1 MLMLHKADFVRH
13 ILLAAV
19 LLFSVTG
26 FAYKS
31 PVEVPAIQS
40 RLAPYTPLIG
50 VAKAGS
56 RIVAV
61 GLYGHIV
68 YSDDE
73 GKTWTQAKD
82 VPVSVDL
89 LSVSFANDKSG
100 WATGHGG
107 VVLHTSDG
115 GDTWTK
121 QLDGNSAAVLT
132 TKYFDSKTGAE
143 RTPELEHAAVQAK
156 ALVDEKNTQTLLA
169 VSFENDQR
177 GYAVGT
183 FNRIFRTEDGGKNW
197 TPLMDRSNN
206 PKEMNFYD
214 VRTDSKATYLTGE
227 QGLVWKYD
235 NSKNSFTQLPTGYK
249 GTLFG
254 IVVDGS
260 NLLVFGMRGSLMH
273 SSDEGKSWEKINL
286 GMNAGLSGGAVLSDG
301 RIAVAN
307 QAGSIMVSA
316 DHGKTF
322 TQVKTAKPMS
332 YFGILPLADKK
343 VVLVG
348 SEGVR
353 VETIQ

>member
-1 MLMLHKADFVRH
+1 MLMQHKAKH
-13 ILLAAV
+13 LILLAAA
-19 LLFSVTG
+19 LLFSVYG

-31 PVEVPAIQS
+31 PVEVPAKQS
-40 RLAPYTPLIG
+40 HLAPFTPLIG

-61 GLYGHIV
+61 GLYGHII

-89 LSVSFANDKSG
+89 LSVSFANDKTG

-107 VVLHTSDG
+107 VVLKTTDG
-115 GDTWTK
+115 GVTWAK
-121 QLDGNSAAVLT
+121 QLDGNAAAEIT
-132 TKYFDSKTGAE
+132 TKYYDAKTGAD
-143 RTPELEHAAVQAK
+143 RTPELERIIVQAK
-156 ALVDEKNTQTLLA
+156 ALVTEKNTQSFLA
-169 VSFENDQR
+169 ISFENDQR
-177 GYAVGT
+177 GYVVGT
-183 FNRIFRTEDGGKNW
+183 FNRIFRTEDGGKSW

-214 VRTDSKATYLTGE
+214 VHTDSKATYLTGE

-235 NSKNSFTQLPTGYK
+235 SSKNSFTQLPTNYK

-260 NLLVFGMRGSLMH
+260 NLLVYGMRGSLMH
-273 SSDEGKSWEKINL
+273 SSDEGKTWEKINL
-286 GMNAGLSGGAVLSDG
+286 GNNAGLTGGAVLSDG
-301 RIAVAN
+301 RIAIAN

-316 DHGKTF
+316 DHGKSF